1 MSGKFPLFDNYHAPE
16 RFFRNKFWKKGI
28 SDFFLHPN
36 IFVSDCWVGQISL
49 SDKILVIL
57 VIQNIL
63 KKILKVENR

>member
-36 IFVSDCWVGQISL
+36 IFVLDFRVGQIRF
-49 SDKILVIL
+49 SDKILAIS
-57 VIQNIL
+57 VIQNIF